1 MTHAVQGSVRLRQ
14 VAKAYRD
21 AAGVRTVLDGVD
33 LDLAPGEFAAVSG
46 PSGSGKSTL
55 LNIVAAIESADAGSV
70 VVGGVELAGVPE
82 PASTLFRRRHV
93 GVVFQFFNLIDT
105 LTVRENL
112 ALPLALAGHRDDGRV
127 DALLETLGLSD
138 RADSFPDVLSGGE
151 QQRVGVAR
159 AMVHGPAVILA
170 DEPTGNLDEAAG
182 EAVLDLLAG
191 AVAEGVTV
199 LMVTHSAV
207 AAARAARRLEL
218 HHGRLSE

>member
-1 MTHAVQGSVRLRQ
+1 MTHAVHGSVRLRG

-21 AAGVRTVLDGVD
+21 ASGVRTVLDGVD
-33 LDLAPGEFAAVSG
+33 LDLAPGEFVAVSG

-55 LNIVAAIESADAGSV
+55 LNIVAAIEAADAGSV
-70 VVGGVELAGVPE
+70 VVGGVDLAGVPE

-112 ALPLALAGHRDDGRV
+112 ALPLALAGRRDDGRV
-127 DALLETLGLSD
+127 DALLETLGLAD

-159 AMVHGPAVILA
+159 AMVHEPAVILA
-170 DEPTGNLDEAAG
+170 DEPTGSLDEAAG

-191 AVAEGVTV
+191 AAAEGVTV
-199 LMVTHSAV
+199 LIVTHSAT
-207 AAARAARRLEL
+207 AAARAGRRLEL
-218 HHGRLSE
+218 HRGRLSE

>member
-1 MTHAVQGSVRLRQ
+1 
-14 VAKAYRD
+14 
-21 AAGVRTVLDGVD
+21 
-33 LDLAPGEFAAVSG
+33 
-46 PSGSGKSTL
+46 
-55 LNIVAAIESADAGSV
+55 
-70 VVGGVELAGVPE
+70 VGGVNLAGVPE

-112 ALPLALAGHRDDGRV
+112 ALPLALAGRGDDGRV
-127 DALLETLGLSD
+127 DALLETLGLAD

-159 AMVHGPAVILA
+159 AMVHEPAVILA
-170 DEPTGNLDEAAG
+170 DEPTGSLDEAAG

-191 AVAEGVTV
+191 VVAEGVTV
-199 LMVTHSAV
+199 LIVTHSAM
-207 AAARAARRLEL
+207 AAARADRRLEL